1 MADLMTE
8 EQVQDHKVF
17 IDEMTTVLGKM
28 ALIFGISVLELMI
41 TLLVRL
47 VANEPDE
54 NDIRP

>member
-1 MADLMTE
+1 MTD